1 MVVFWIYTERAL
13 FLNLK
18 KIKLTLLKI
27 YDRVNLYL
35 REVIILSQIIGI
47 HMLAVRREIQFL

>member
-1 MVVFWIYTERAL
+1 MVFGTYVKRAL

-47 HMLAVRREIQFL
+47 HMVAFRREIQFL